1 MYSARDPLTVS
12 TMAATSRIRRFFLW
26 VAILADFKMPNRSAM
41 PASTT
46 QSLRSKAC
54 NVWHQTR
61 CPWSPSSLR
70 CVRYWTTS
78 GKLFTKVD
86 AGPACDTNLVGEKL
100 TDSKLLLRSSPWS
113 NFVQA
118 RKYPW
123 AWLLDC
129 TCVTIRPFATWDPSK
144 AHIIVST
151 PVQASSKNRTWPP
164 QACDFLCAP
173 GPSVGASVKKNTE
186 NHSKSMSGGISSW
199 ETTWL
204 VAMPYKWRGSFFQF
218 CGPKSFIEQRAKD
231 YFGTKGFLQQ
241 CPRKFLGWDPCVSV
255 LCSKKLPRAS
265 PCVLQSFQFQC

>member
-1 MYSARDPLTVS
+1 MNFTDNLHCRIQRLRVHIQGWIGITHCTCSCRGSIGSHEQKNRRFPHRTWHWAWHLSAERGVSLRASANWPVPARMYSARDPLTVS
-12 TMAATSRIRRFFLW
+12 TMAATSRIRRLFLW

-164 QACDFLCAP
+164 QPCDFLCAP
-173 GPSVGASVKKNTE
+173 GPSVGASVTLKA
-186 NHSKSMSGGISSW
+186 W
-199 ETTWL
+199 
-204 VAMPYKWRGSFFQF
+204 VAEYLHGKQPG
-218 CGPKSFIEQRAKD
+218 
-231 YFGTKGFLQQ
+231 
-241 CPRKFLGWDPCVSV
+241 
-255 LCSKKLPRAS
+255 
-265 PCVLQSFQFQC
+265 